1 VAEGEGDG
9 PGGCAAGDSEADGR
23 RLSVGLS
30 EGVGVGDCA
39 AAEAIRN
46 GNAIN
51 GNNFRMEPD
60 LYDAQSC

>member
-1 VAEGEGDG
+1 VGE
-9 PGGCAAGDSEADGR
+9 AEADGR

-39 AAEAIRN
+39 PAEAIRN

-51 GNNFRMEPD
+51 GNKFRMESD